1 MIVNQTGLGSRYRY
15 CTHNVYSQLELKDTY
30 FTFVLQ
36 VDSAEVGKLMSIPKT
51 SLSERMACM
60 ALRATVIGLGVYA
73 CYRVVKI
80 PVSIVKTKFF

>member
-1 MIVNQTGLGSRYRY
+1 
-15 CTHNVYSQLELKDTY
+15 
-30 FTFVLQ
+30 
-36 VDSAEVGKLMSIPKT
+36 MSIPKT